1 MNSLPFYYF
10 SELKE
15 YLDITKMS
23 YSNPMKFSDPNEW
36 ILPDSELLKEVGI
49 RCFYTFET
57 TDKRSTFEIIKD
69 LKEIQKLI
77 ETENKKTS
85 EEKIQEIIDNLQQT
99 MEN

>member
-1 MNSLPFYYF
+1 M
-10 SELKE
+10 E
-15 YLDITKMS
+15 DMG
-23 YSNPMKFSDPNEW
+23 M
-36 ILPDSELLKEVGI
+36 
-49 RCFYTFET
+49 
-57 TDKRSTFEIIKD
+57 TDKQFNGFLRLLIKD